1 MFLTKTALPRRTFL
15 RGMGVTVALPLLDAM
30 VPAATALAQSPG
42 IRPSRVGFIYVPHGA
57 DMASWTPTTSGTGFE
72 LSPTLSTLEPFK
84 DSMVVVSNLRRAGG
98 QAEMHAAAASGWL
111 SGAIPKR
118 TEAEDFACGT
128 TIDQVLARK
137 IGQSSPFPSLEF
149 ATEDFTGYV
158 GGCTPGY
165 SCAYHDSIAW
175 ATPTTPLP
183 MEINP
188 RVAFERLFGDGGSEA
203 ERQHNLR
210 EDRSILDGVLNEMRA
225 LQARL
230 GASDRARVANYLEDV
245 REIERRIQR
254 SEAQQRADVTMVK
267 PLGIPESFDAHCALM
282 TDLIAVAL
290 QTELTNVFTFMMSR
304 EGSQRTFSQIGISD
318 PWHVTSHHGD
328 KPEKVASNAKINVF
342 CLQMVARLLEK
353 LRATPDGNGT
363 MLDHSLIFYG
373 SGMANSNIHA
383 TDPLPMVAV
392 GGGTGKGNRHIVLP
406 KETQIGNLW
415 LTVANHFDSP
425 MSKFGESA
433 AALPPFE
440 RSSSERRT
448 STRPESMARAH
459 CTGRFAPVIQPSRRS

>member
-15 RGMGVTVALPLLDAM
+15 RGIGATVALPFLDAM
-30 VPAATALAQSPG
+30 VPAATALAQTPG
-42 IRPSRVGFIYVPHGA
+42 ARPSRVGFIYVPHGA
-57 DMASWTPTTSGTGFE
+57 DMASWTPTSAGTQFE
-72 LSPTLSTLEPFK
+72 LSSTLQTLAPFK
-84 DSMVVVSNLRRAGG
+84 DSLVVVSNLQRAGG
-98 QAEMHAAAASGWL
+98 TGGMHAAAASGWL

-118 TEAEDFACGT
+118 TEAEDFECGT

-203 ERQHNLR
+203 ERQHHLR
-210 EDRSILDGVLNEMRA
+210 EDRSILDGILNDMRA

-230 GASDRARVANYLEDV
+230 GAHDRARVATYLEDI

-267 PLGIPESFDAHCALM
+267 PLGIPETFDAHSALM

-290 QTELTNVFTFMMSR
+290 QAELTRVFTFMMSR
-304 EGSQRTFSQIGISD
+304 EGSHRTFSQIGISE

-328 KPEKVASNAKINVF
+328 KPEKVAQNAKINVF
-342 CLQMVARLLEK
+342 CLQMYARLLEK
-353 LRATPDGNGT
+353 LRATPDGDGT
-363 MLDHSLIFYG
+363 LLDRSLIFFG
-373 SGMANSNIHA
+373 SGMANSNVHA
-383 TDPLPMVAV
+383 ADPLPMVAV
-392 GGGTGKGNRHIVLP
+392 GGGAGKARHIVLP
-406 KETQIGNLW
+406 KDTPLGNLW
-415 LTVANHFDSP
+415 LSVANHFDSP
-425 MSKFGESA
+425 MTKFGES
-433 AALPPFE
+433 
-440 RSSSERRT
+440 
-448 STRPESMARAH
+448 
-459 CTGRFAPVIQPSRRS
+459 TGTAELF

>member
-1 MFLTKTALPRRTFL
+1 MFLTKKALPRRTFL

-30 VPAATALAQSPG
+30 VPAATALAQTPG
-42 IRPSRVGFIYVPHGA
+42 VRPSRVGFIYVPHGA
-57 DMASWTPTTSGTGFE
+57 DMGSWTPVASGTQFE
-72 LSPTLSTLEPFK
+72 LSPTLSTLESFK
-84 DSMVVVSNLRRAGG
+84 DSMVVISNLRRAGG

-175 ATPTTPLP
+175 ASPTTPLP

-203 ERQHNLR
+203 ERQHKLR
-210 EDRSILDGVLNEMRA
+210 EEKSVLDGVLSEMRA

-230 GASDRARVANYLEDV
+230 GAQDRARVANYLEDV

-267 PLGIPESFDAHCALM
+267 PLGIPESFGEHCGLM

-290 QTELTNVFTFMMSR
+290 QTELTRVFTFMLSR

-328 KPEKVASNAKINVF
+328 KPEKVASNAKINIF
-342 CLQMVARLLEK
+342 CLQVFAGLLEK
-353 LRATPDGNGT
+353 LRSMPDGDGT

-392 GGGTGKGNRHIVLP
+392 GGGAGKGNRHIVLP

-415 LTVANHFDSP
+415 LSVANHFDNP
-425 MSKFGESA
+425 MTKFGES
-433 AALPPFE
+433 
-440 RSSSERRT
+440 
-448 STRPESMARAH
+448 
-459 CTGRFAPVIQPSRRS
+459 TGNVELF

>member
-1 MFLTKTALPRRTFL
+1 
-15 RGMGVTVALPLLDAM
+15 
-30 VPAATALAQSPG
+30 
-42 IRPSRVGFIYVPHGA
+42 
-57 DMASWTPTTSGTGFE
+57 
-72 LSPTLSTLEPFK
+72 LSPTLSALEPFK

-267 PLGIPESFDAHCALM
+267 PLGIPESFDAHCGLM

-415 LTVANHFDSP
+415 LTVANRFDSP
-425 MSKFGESA
+425 ISKFGES
-433 AALPPFE
+433 
-440 RSSSERRT
+440 
-448 STRPESMARAH
+448 
-459 CTGRFAPVIQPSRRS
+459 TGTVEFF

>member
-15 RGMGVTVALPLLDAM
+15 RGVGATVALPLLDAM
-30 VPAATALAQSPG
+30 IPSATALAQTPG
-42 IRPSRVGFIYVPHGA
+42 VRPSRVGFIYVPHGA
-57 DMASWTPTTSGTGFE
+57 DMASWTPTSGGSQFD
-72 LSPTLSTLEPFK
+72 LSPTLQTLAPFK
-84 DSMVVVSNLRRAGG
+84 DNLVVVSNLRRAGG

-188 RVAFERLFGDGGSEA
+188 RVAFERMFGDGGSEA
-203 ERQHNLR
+203 ERQHNLK

-230 GASDRARVANYLEDV
+230 GARDRAKVANYLDDV

-254 SEAQQRADVTMVK
+254 AEAQQRADVTMVK
-267 PLGIPESFDAHCALM
+267 PLGIPDSFEDHCALM
-282 TDLIAVAL
+282 TDLIAVGL

-304 EGSQRTFSQIGISD
+304 EGSQRTFSNIGISD

-328 KPEKVASNAKINVF
+328 KPEKIANNAKINVF
-342 CLQMVARLLEK
+342 CLQTFARLLEK
-353 LRATPDGNGT
+353 MRATPDGDGT
-363 MLDHSLIFYG
+363 MLDHSLVFFG
-373 SGMANSNIHA
+373 SGMANSNVHA

-392 GGGTGKGNRHIVLP
+392 GGGGGTKGNRHIVLP
-406 KETQIGNLW
+406 KETQLGNLW

-425 MSKFGESA
+425 MTKFGES
-433 AALPPFE
+433 
-440 RSSSERRT
+440 
-448 STRPESMARAH
+448 
-459 CTGRFAPVIQPSRRS
+459 TGTAEFF

>member
-15 RGMGVTVALPLLDAM
+15 RGVGATVALPLLDAM
-30 VPAATALAQSPG
+30 LPSATALAQTVG
-42 IRPSRVGFIYVPHGA
+42 ARPSRVGFIYVPHGA
-57 DMASWTPTTSGTGFE
+57 DMASWTPTSGGSNFD
-72 LSPTLSTLEPFK
+72 LSPTLQTLAPFK
-84 DSMVVVSNLRRAGG
+84 DSLVVVSNLRRAGG

-188 RVAFERLFGDGGSEA
+188 RVAFERMFGDGGSEA

-210 EDRSILDGVLNEMRA
+210 EDRSILDGVLNEIRA

-230 GASDRARVANYLEDV
+230 GARDRAKVANYLDDV

-254 SEAQQRADVTMVK
+254 SEAQQRADVTMIK
-267 PLGIPESFDAHCALM
+267 PLGIPDSFEEHCALM
-282 TDLIAVAL
+282 TDLIAVGL

-304 EGSQRTFSQIGISD
+304 EGSQRTFSNIGISD

-328 KPEKVASNAKINVF
+328 KPEKIANNAKINVF
-342 CLQMVARLLEK
+342 CLQTFARLLEK
-353 LRATPDGNGT
+353 LKTTPDGDGT
-363 MLDHSLIFYG
+363 MLDHSLIFFG
-373 SGMANSNIHA
+373 SGMANSNVHA

-392 GGGTGKGNRHIVLP
+392 GGGAGTKGNRHIVLP
-406 KETQIGNLW
+406 KETQLGNLW
-415 LTVANHFDSP
+415 LSVANHFDSP
-425 MSKFGESA
+425 MNKFGES
-433 AALPPFE
+433 
-440 RSSSERRT
+440 
-448 STRPESMARAH
+448 
-459 CTGRFAPVIQPSRRS
+459 TGTAEFF